1 VSVVARR
8 PGNASNSLLQSG
20 SAPAVAEALAKARD
34 GERITDED
42 AVALL
47 RSRDLVAVGRAAN

>member
-1 VSVVARR
+1 M
-8 PGNASNSLLQSG
+8 NAIL
-20 SAPAVAEALAKARD
+20 EKAFE

-47 RSRDLVAVGRAAN
+47 RSRDLLAVGRVAN